1 MRITSPYDMNEFP
14 EMDLFQFMVISSIKL
29 SQWFTEKTL
38 TSCEK
43 KIVRICHDDRL
54 KQRGLPQ
61 ELMFFLFIDFQ
72 CLRSVEFLLYKH
84 SKIWLNSVTS
94 DLNKKKNKKQTKE
107 STKMRHI
114 FVPVVIYFCKQ
125 YADQVKFSKS
135 FSVPRSFRDE

>member
-1 MRITSPYDMNEFP
+1 MRTTSPYDTNEFP

-94 DLNKKKNKKQTKE
+94 DLNKKKKQKTNKREHKNAPYLC
-107 STKMRHI
+107 SCCDI
-114 FVPVVIYFCKQ
+114 LL
-125 YADQVKFSKS
+125 
-135 FSVPRSFRDE
+135 